1 MDKHST
7 MPQKGEFEKY
17 FIASERL
24 VLKFF
29 SSKVAYDDVEELKQE
44 TFLRAFKY
52 FDGFDPS
59 KGSFQT
65 WVLRIASNVLL
76 KFRSKKLFEV
86 ETDDFSRT
94 PSEYDSPSQEFEKK
108 HLQDSLKFAI
118 SSLTS
123 DEKKIIQYKQ
133 EEGKTLEEI
142 GSILGIS
149 RTTVRRKYLAIL
161 GKLKQ
166 KIGDRLLE

>member
-1 MDKHST
+1 MDKDLKMSE
-7 MPQKGEFEKY
+7 KGDFEKF
-17 FIASERL
+17 FINSEKL
-24 VLKFF
+24 ILKFF

-52 FDGFDPS
+52 FEGFDPS

-76 KFRSKKLFEV
+76 KFRSNKLFEV

-108 HLQDSLKFAI
+108 HLQDTLKFAI

-123 DEKKIIQYKQ
+123 EEKKIIQYKQ

-149 RTTVRRKYLAIL
+149 RRTVSRKYLAIL

-166 KIGDRLLE
+166 RIGDRILE